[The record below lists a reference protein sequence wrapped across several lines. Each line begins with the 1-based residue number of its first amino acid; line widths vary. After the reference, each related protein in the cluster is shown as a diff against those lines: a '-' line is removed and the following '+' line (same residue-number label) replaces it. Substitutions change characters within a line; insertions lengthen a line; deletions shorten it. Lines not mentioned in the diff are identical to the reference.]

1 MEIAC
6 DSALQNRHYEENGQL
21 RIERTPISK
30 ATVNPYYGREIPK
43 AEELGLEPE
52 RIYYLL
58 RDPGELAKAAPSF
71 KTKQLMFKHI
81 AVSADDPKQDSI
93 AGTVGS
99 DVEFVAPYLMADMC
113 VWDAEAIAGIETDTV
128 RELSCSYSYRA
139 DMTPGMYEGQRY
151 DGVMRDIQGNHVAL
165 VKSGRAGSDVMA
177 ADEKQFALD
186 WEESKHPRSENGE
199 FANGEGGGHV
209 EKRAEPRWQI
219 NPKWKAHN
227 DLYNEGGEG
236 YNPYEKWLNNIPGA
250 SSYSV
255 PSSNTSAKTVS
266 KEQTKTP
273 YSKERKYVA
282 PGSSIPKTRD
292 QIKEDVE
299 KDKAKLDKLEGF
311 GKEIVA
317 KGIAAREKF
326 LSQIA
331 NDSKLEMKMET
342 KFGKALYAI
351 LCAASPKLAAD
362 AALKPLVIGL
372 TRKQCDLRA
381 LEPKLLA
388 MDSAL
393 RMDST
398 RLAMDAVEE
407 ATEERPKAK
416 DRIARD
422 AQTGEEKAMWAQMR
436 KDGSADDPGDDS
448 MPASLRK
455 ASDKKA
461 KDGAPRRAKDL
472 SFEEW
477 AKEEEE
483 EPDHEKKAARDAEED
498 DEDRAKRKEYEKKA
512 EDAKKAMDGGFDD
525 LVKKLKDKGY
535 SKEYATKVA
544 GKVAEE
550 KGDCAFGAKDGKKA
564 KDAEEDDK
572 KKAEDKMK
580 HAMDEFR
587 ADLRSADEARRAV
600 RPVVGD
606 VLAQD
611 SAEGIYGF
619 ALDQM
624 KVDRTG
630 VEGVPALRALF
641 NLAHQASKPAA
652 HVAFDSSINVEEK
665 FTGAGRQ
672 IQVM

>member
-6 DSALQNRHYEENGQL
+6 DSSLKNRHYEENGQL

-43 AEELGLEPE
+43 AEELGLTPD
-52 RIYYLL
+52 RVYYLL

-81 AVSADDPKQDSI
+81 AVSADDPKHLSI
-93 AGTVGS
+93 AGTIGS

-113 VWDAEAIAGIETDTV
+113 VWDVEAIAGIETDTV

-177 ADEKQFALD
+177 ADNELEK
-186 WEESKHPRSENGE
+186 
-199 FANGEGGGHV
+199 
-209 EKRAEPRWQI
+209 
-219 NPKWKAHN
+219 
-227 DLYNEGGEG
+227 
-236 YNPYEKWLNNIPGA
+236 
-250 SSYSV
+250 
-255 PSSNTSAKTVS
+255 
-266 KEQTKTP
+266 
-273 YSKERKYVA
+273 
-282 PGSSIPKTRD
+282 
-292 QIKEDVE
+292 
-299 KDKAKLDKLEGF
+299 
-311 GKEIVA
+311 
-317 KGIAAREKF
+317 
-326 LSQIA
+326 
-331 NDSKLEMKMET
+331 KMET

-388 MDSAL
+388 MDAEL
-393 RMDST
+393 RKPET
-398 RLAMDAVEE
+398 LAAMQA
-407 ATEERPKAK
+407 AK
-416 DRIARD
+416 DAESEEETEAEKKARE
-422 AQTGEEKAMWAQMR
+422 AKEKEA
-436 KDGSADDPGDDS
+436 K
-448 MPASLRK
+448 
-455 ASDKKA
+455 DKKA
-461 KDGAPRRAKDL
+461 KDGKTAKDL

-477 AKEEEE
+477 AKEEEGESDHKAKDGE
-483 EPDHEKKAARDAEED
+483 EETLEEKKKRYEREKRRADDSEE
-498 DEDRAKRKEYEKKA
+498 ESEEERKERMEKRAKDKKA
-512 EDAKKAMDGGFDD
+512 KDCSAEDGMKKAMD
-525 LVKKLKDKGY
+525 
-535 SKEYATKVA
+535 
-544 GKVAEE
+544 
-550 KGDCAFGAKDGKKA
+550 
-564 KDAEEDDK
+564 
-572 KKAEDKMK
+572 
-580 HAMDEFR
+580 EFK
-587 ADLRSADEARRAV
+587 ADLRAADEARRSV
-600 RPVVGD
+600 RTVVGD

-630 VEGVPALRALF
+630 VTGVPALRALF
-641 NLAHQASKPAA
+641 NLAQQASKPAPR
-652 HVAFDSSINVEEK
+652 VAFDAVSVEEK